1 MMSDEFQTEGG
12 TAEGPVLVTG
22 ANGQLGR
29 RLIERFARD
38 GVATRAVVRS
48 DAAAAALSKLS
59 LEVAPEIVVLNYSD
73 TARLTGAARGCK
85 YAVHL
90 VGILKEGARSRYGDA
105 HQASSRSLATAA
117 DAAGMRRMVYLSILG
132 TDPASANSCLA
143 SKGQAEQI
151 LLRAKTPT
159 LILRVGMVLGPGDT
173 TARIVRGEAL
183 TRILPL
189 PGGGSMRTQPIYA
202 DDLIDAIVAG
212 TVGNPTSSDLDNLTL
227 DLAGPVSLPQ
237 REFIERAAALYGKK
251 PKVVSLPLGLV
262 RGITRLAEWLMSDP
276 PFTQASLEVINED
289 DDIDPKPA
297 CDILGIELTPLPEML
312 RRCVGPEAPGA

>member
-1 MMSDEFQTEGG
+1 MSDENRPPGG
-12 TAEGPVLVTG
+12 TQGPVLVTG

-48 DAAAAALSKLS
+48 DAAAATLAKLP

-73 TARLTGAARGCK
+73 TARLIEAARGCE

-90 VGILKEGARSRYGDA
+90 VGILKEGARSRYSEA
-105 HQASSRSLATAA
+105 HQASSRSLAAAA
-117 DAAGMRRMVYLSILG
+117 DAANMRRTVYLSILG
-132 TDPASANSCLA
+132 TDPNSDNPCLA

-151 LLRAKTPT
+151 LLDASTPV
-159 LILRVGMVLGPGDT
+159 LILRVAMVLGPGDS

-183 TRILPL
+183 ARILPL
-189 PGGGSMRTQPIYA
+189 AGGGRTRTQPIFA

-212 TVGNPTSSDLDNLTL
+212 TVGNPGSSDLDNLTL

-237 REFIERAAALYGKK
+237 REFIERAAALHDKK
-251 PKVVSLPLGLV
+251 PRIVSVPLGMF
-262 RGITRLAEWLMSDP
+262 RGIAGLMERIMNDP
-276 PFTQASLEVINED
+276 PFTRAALDVINED
-289 DDIDPKPA
+289 DDIDPTPA
-297 CDILGIELTPLPEML
+297 CDRLGIKLTPLPEIL
-312 RRCVGPEAPGA
+312 RRCVGPEAPVE

>member
-1 MMSDEFQTEGG
+1 M
-12 TAEGPVLVTG
+12 TG

-48 DAAAAALSKLS
+48 DAAAAALATLP

-73 TARLTGAARGCK
+73 TAQLIEAARGCE

-90 VGILKEGARSRYGDA
+90 VGILKEDTRSRYSEA
-105 HQASSRSLATAA
+105 HQASSRSLAVAA
-117 DAAGMRRMVYLSILG
+117 DAARMRRTVYLSILG
-132 TDPASANSCLA
+132 TDPKSDNPCLA
-143 SKGQAEQI
+143 SKGHAEQI

-159 LILRVGMVLGPGDT
+159 LILRVAMVLGPGDT
-173 TARIVRGEAL
+173 TSRIVRSEAL
-183 TRILPL
+183 ARILPL
-189 PGGGSMRTQPIYA
+189 WGGGMMRAQPIYA
-202 DDLIDAIVAG
+202 DDVIDAIVAG
-212 TVGNPTSSDLDNLTL
+212 TVDDPTSSDLDTLTL

-237 REFIERAAALYGKK
+237 REFIERAAALYDKK
-251 PKVVSLPLGLV
+251 PRVVSMPLGLLP
-262 RGITRLAEWLMSDP
+262 GISWLVERLVSDP
-276 PFTQASLEVINED
+276 PFTRASLEVINAD

-297 CDILGIELTPLPEML
+297 CDRLGIELTPLPEIL